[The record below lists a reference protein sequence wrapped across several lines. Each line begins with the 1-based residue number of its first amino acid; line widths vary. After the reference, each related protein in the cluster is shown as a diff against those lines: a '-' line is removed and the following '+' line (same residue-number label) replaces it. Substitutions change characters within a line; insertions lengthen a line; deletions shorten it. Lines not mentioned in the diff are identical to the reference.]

1 MAQTIKQWE
10 DGGSLTATY
19 EGSGDGS
26 AIFTSDSNEGID
38 REMTVTFE
46 GGGISVERT
55 VTQEGLRQR
64 FVTADGKI
72 FCVANGGRFG
82 VLKGGVT
89 PPTPV
94 ETYTRLTYI
103 ECDGQQYINTGY
115 IVQED
120 DVIEMDYIS
129 TSSTSDEKALFGSYD
144 GNGSIWYLL
153 YSNAAYIRYGS
164 STSVSVSNARQKY
177 SVKLKKG
184 SADIDGTSSTLSYEQ
199 MPSSP
204 LYLFARNG
212 NNSDVEMYG
221 YCKSL
226 GFRIIKSTG
235 EVVMNL
241 KPCKR
246 DSDGAIGM
254 LDLVTGVF
262 FGNNG
267 SGEPFVGG
275 SEIKVQSGYEL
286 IDFVTFS
293 KDKLFDLGKVKSTYE
308 LEVMF
313 KRSESSST
321 PYLYGCI
328 TSPHTASVTAYL
340 SSGGSWRFGTS
351 YKGISM
357 NNILTHIVKIKN
369 GSITYD
375 FTTSSFTKATF
386 TTPDT
391 VVLGGSRAASGATSK
406 SYQGRVYYYKITEGD
421 TAILD
426 WQPCKRLNDGVEGF
440 WDCVSQTFIEPM

>member
-1 MAQTIKQWE
+1 MRRALLGTIRH
-10 DGGSLTATY
+10 AP
-19 EGSGDGS
+19 
-26 AIFTSDSNEGID
+26 
-38 REMTVTFE
+38 
-46 GGGISVERT
+46 
-55 VTQEGLRQR
+55 
-64 FVTADGKI
+64 FVGEA
-72 FCVANGGRFG
+72 
-82 VLKGGVT
+82 
-89 PPTPV
+89 
-94 ETYTRLTYI
+94 YTRLTYI
-103 ECDGQQYINTGY
+103 ECTGEQYINTGY
-115 IVQED
+115 VVQED
-120 DVIEMDYIS
+120 DMIEMDYIS
-129 TSSTSDEKALFGSYD
+129 TSSAADEKALFGAYD

-153 YSNAAYIRYGS
+153 YSNTAYIRYGS
-164 STSVSVSNARQKY
+164 SDSVSVSNARQKY
-177 SVKLKKG
+177 HVKLKKG
-184 SADIDGTSSTLSYEQ
+184 SADIDGTSSALSYEQ

-204 LYLFARNG
+204 LYLFARNSNG
-212 NNSDVEMYG
+212 KVGMYG

-226 GFRIIKSTG
+226 GFRITKPSG

-246 DSDGAIGM
+246 DSDGVIGM
-254 LDLVTGVF
+254 LDLVSGQF
-262 FGNNG
+262 LENNG

-275 SEIKVQSGYEL
+275 SEVKVQPGYEI
-286 IDFVTFS
+286 IDFVTFT
-293 KDKLFDLGKVKSTYE
+293 KDKLFDLGIVKSTYE

-321 PYLYGCI
+321 PYLYGFI

-357 NNILTHIVKIKN
+357 NNTLTHIVKIKN

-406 SYQGRVYYYKITEGD
+406 SYQGKVYYFRITEGD

-426 WQPCKRLNDGVEGF
+426 WQPCKRLSDGMEGF
-440 WDCVSQTFIEPM
+440 WDCITQRFIEPL

>member
-1 MAQTIKQWE
+1 MIMRRALLGTIRYA
-10 DGGSLTATY
+10 S
-19 EGSGDGS
+19 
-26 AIFTSDSNEGID
+26 
-38 REMTVTFE
+38 
-46 GGGISVERT
+46 
-55 VTQEGLRQR
+55 
-64 FVTADGKI
+64 FVG
-72 FCVANGGRFG
+72 
-82 VLKGGVT
+82 
-89 PPTPV
+89 

-103 ECDGQQYINTGY
+103 ECTGEQYINTGY
-115 IVQED
+115 VVQED

-129 TSSTSDEKALFGSYD
+129 TSSTSDEKALFGVYD

-153 YSNAAYIRYGS
+153 YSNTAYIRYGS
-164 STSVSVSNARQKY
+164 SDSVSVSNAMQKY
-177 SVKLKKG
+177 HVKLKKG
-184 SADIDGTSSTLSYEQ
+184 SADIDGTSTALSYEQ

-204 LYLFARNG
+204 LYLFARN
-212 NNSDVEMYG
+212 NNDSRVGMYG

-226 GFRIIKSTG
+226 GFRITKSSG

-246 DSDGAIGM
+246 DSDGVIGM
-254 LDLVTGVF
+254 LDLVSGQF
-262 FGNNG
+262 LENNG

-275 SEIKVQSGYEL
+275 SEVKVQSGYE
-286 IDFVTFS
+286 ITDFVTFT
-293 KDKLFDLGKVKSTYE
+293 KDKLFDLGIVESTYE

-328 TSPHTASVTAYL
+328 TNPHTASVTAYL

-386 TTPDT
+386 TTPNT

-406 SYQGRVYYYKITEGD
+406 SYQGKVYYFRITEGD

-426 WQPCKRLNDGVEGF
+426 WQPCRRLSDGMEGF
-440 WDCVSQTFIEPM
+440 WDCITQRFIEPL

>member
-1 MAQTIKQWE
+1 MIMDRRALLGTIRY
-10 DGGSLTATY
+10 AP
-19 EGSGDGS
+19 
-26 AIFTSDSNEGID
+26 F
-38 REMTVTFE
+38 
-46 GGGISVERT
+46 
-55 VTQEGLRQR
+55 
-64 FVTADGKI
+64 
-72 FCVANGGRFG
+72 
-82 VLKGGVT
+82 
-89 PPTPV
+89 V

-103 ECDGQQYINTGY
+103 ECTGEQYINTGY
-115 IVQED
+115 VVQED

-129 TSSTSDEKALFGSYD
+129 TSSTSDEKALFGVYD

-153 YSNAAYIRYGS
+153 YSNTAYVRYGS
-164 STSVSVSNARQKY
+164 SDSVSVSNARQKY
-177 SVKLKKG
+177 HVKLKKG
-184 SADIDGTSSTLSYEQ
+184 SADIDGTSTALSYEQ

-204 LYLFARNG
+204 LYLFARN
-212 NNSDVEMYG
+212 NNDSRVEMYG

-226 GFRIIKSTG
+226 GFRITKPSG

-246 DSDGAIGM
+246 DSDGVIGM
-254 LDLVTGVF
+254 LDLVSGQF
-262 FGNNG
+262 FENNG

-275 SEIKVQSGYEL
+275 SEVKVQPGYEI
-286 IDFVTFS
+286 IDFVTFT
-293 KDKLFDLGKVKSTYE
+293 KDKLFDLGIVKSTYE

-375 FTTSSFTKATF
+375 YTTSSFTKATF
-386 TTPDT
+386 TTPNT

-406 SYQGRVYYYKITEGD
+406 SYQGKVYYFRITEGD

-426 WQPCKRLNDGVEGF
+426 WQPCRRLSDGIEGF
-440 WDCVSQTFIEPM
+440 WNCITQRFIEPL